1 MFNLQGKRA
10 LVTGGGRGIGKGIA
24 IKLKEQ
30 GADVVISGSNEAKLK
45 EVANEYG
52 FDYVTANLMDND
64 AIDAMVEN
72 VGVVDILVNNAGITA
87 DNILQKLKDEDWDS
101 VLQVNMR
108 AVIRLT
114 QKLLPAMSKKRFGRV
129 INMSSVVAHM
139 GNVGQAN
146 YITAKSAVTGFTKA
160 VSGEV
165 ARRGITV
172 NCIAPGFIET
182 DMTDKLGDDVRKAY
196 EAKIPARKFGSTDDI
211 AAAVVYLAS
220 EEAGYV
226 TGTTLHVNGGL
237 YV

>member
-1 MFNLQGKRA
+1 MFNLTGKRA
-10 LVTGGGRGIGKGIA
+10 LVTGGGRGIGKDIA

-30 GADVVISGSNEAKLK
+30 GADVIISGSNEAKLK
-45 EVANEYG
+45 EVSEEYG
-52 FDYVTANLMDND
+52 FEYVAANLSDND
-64 AIDAMVEN
+64 AIDAMVEK
-72 VGVVDILVNNAGITA
+72 VGAVDILVNNAGITA
-87 DNILQKLKDEDWDS
+87 DNILQKLKDEDWDN

-114 QKLLPAMSKKRFGRV
+114 QKLLPGMSKKRFGRV

-146 YITAKSAVTGFTKA
+146 YITAKSAITGFTKA
-160 VSGEV
+160 ASLEV
-165 ARRGITV
+165 ARRGVTI
-172 NCIAPGFIET
+172 NCIAPGFITT
-182 DMTDKLGDDVRKAY
+182 DMTDELSDDVRKGY

-211 AAAVVYLAS
+211 AAAVIYLAS

-226 TGTTLHVNGGL
+226 TGTTLHVNGGM